1 MPQTSIQKEAS
12 IRFGSG
18 KLEMGA
24 SFGALTNLGA
34 VRNLQFNSLK
44 EDVEIPFDNTN
55 PLKKFIKGIDCSI
68 TVDIAEVDMTT
79 FSLTDAG
86 WAVVTATAGA
96 IVAGATDTLGVNPF
110 VANYE
115 YDVLNQNSDLS
126 VLTINSVTGGTD
138 GALTADDDYHLV
150 KNANNGHWCIVMN
163 TVAGGGTLSTL
174 AQTITVD
181 YDYTPAASKDVTFND
196 FGTKT
201 LKVARI
207 TNTDSSGN
215 TFVMDI
221 ENVTNTEP
229 WVLPFVADDANDVSL
244 MSLTLTGTIT
254 SITDQQSTT

>member
-1 MPQTSIQKEAS
+1 MPQTTIQKQDS

-24 SFGALTNLGA
+24 SFAALTNLGA
-34 VRNLQFNSLK
+34 IRNLVFNSLK
-44 EDVEIPFDNTN
+44 EDVQIDFDNTN
-55 PLKKFIKGIDCSI
+55 PLKKFVKGIDVSV
-68 TVDIAEVDMTT
+68 TVDIAEIDMTT

-86 WAVVTATAGA
+86 WAVVSSTAGVL
-96 IVAGATDTLGVNPF
+96 VAGATYVIANPF
-110 VANYE
+110 VANYK
-115 YDVLNQNSDLS
+115 YDVLNQNGDGTI
-126 VLTINSVTGGTD
+126 LTINSVTGSTD
-138 GALTADDDYHLV
+138 GPLVADDDYHLV
-150 KNANNGHWCIVMN
+150 QDPSTGHYVIVMN
-163 TVAGGGTLSTL
+163 SVAGGTTLTTL

-207 TNTDSSGN
+207 TNTNSDSE

-229 WVLPFVADDANDVSL
+229 WVLPFLADDADDVAV